1 MTYKLLDRGCKYM
14 NKYEA
19 EVSSDFKLYRIVYTT
34 DNYSNYKDVEN
45 KIRDILDKEHN
56 LHLAQQTAH
65 NMNEEDYKGDINS
78 YFGFDVIGET
88 K

>member
-1 MTYKLLDRGCKYM
+1 M

-19 EVSSDFKLYRIVYTT
+19 EVSSDFELYKIVYTT

-45 KIRDILDKEHN
+45 KIRNILDKEHN
-56 LHLAQQTAH
+56 LHLAQQTAQ

-78 YFGFDVIGET
+78 YFGFDIIDKT